1 MVETATMKPL
11 LLLAAYLSCVL
22 GWAWV
27 ALAMESHWQ
36 QVRADTSLPA
46 GTVRLL
52 RALGTLAVLASLL
65 LCLRADHASM
75 ASLVWV
81 LTLTA
86 AALTVAFT
94 LAWRPRLLVPLVAW
108 VHTGA

>member
-1 MVETATMKPL
+1 MVDAGTMKAL

-27 ALAMESHWQ
+27 ALAMEAHWQ
-36 QVRADTSLPA
+36 QVRAGASPSA
-46 GTVRLL
+46 RAVHLL
-52 RALGTLAVLASLL
+52 RALGAVAVAGSLL

-94 LAWRPRLLVPLVAW
+94 LAWRPRLLAPLVVW
-108 VHTGA
+108 VR